1 MKLYTLD
8 EGAGIAL
15 ESLRTNR
22 LRSSLTILGVAIGV
36 AVVVVVAALI
46 TGIRT
51 QVLEGFEASGPDNF
65 IVTPFDF
72 TEVRLVGDGS
82 GRPPWWDKPEITD
95 EEIRL
100 LSRIPG
106 VHEAI
111 VAFDFITVMD
121 FEGRRI
127 GNIQAVARS
136 PGWPEYTVGEFIA
149 GRNFTPSEAE
159 ESAALVVLSS
169 GLAEDLF
176 GERDPIG
183 KRLRVSGPTGRTSEL
198 FSVIGVFEPEQSIF
212 TEAFTHWAVF
222 PPKAA
227 SKRLKA
233 LWRWN
238 FASVLIVPD
247 STVDPGLVQDRAI
260 AVLRSARGLRPGE
273 ENNFAVTGSDQ
284 LVEILEN
291 LTGVFLIIMI
301 SLSSVGLLVGGVGV
315 VGIMMISVTERTRE
329 IGIRKS
335 VGATRQEILWQ
346 FLVEAGVLT
355 LIGGALGMLVGATG
369 ALTVAHLTPIPA
381 SIPLWSVLAALAMAA
396 LTGVLFGMFPA
407 YRASQ
412 LDPVA
417 ALRYE

>member
-1 MKLYTLD
+1 MRLHTLD

-51 QVLEGFEASGPDNF
+51 QVLEGFQASGPDNF

-72 TEVRLVGDGS
+72 TNVRLVGDGS

-111 VAFDFITVMD
+111 VAFDFITAMD
-121 FEGRRI
+121 FESRHI
-127 GNIQAVARS
+127 GNIQSVARS

-149 GRNFTPSEAE
+149 GRNFTPSEAD
-159 ESAALVVLSS
+159 ESAALVVLSA

-183 KRLRVSGPTGRTSEL
+183 KRIRVSGPTGRTSEL

-212 TEAFTHWAVF
+212 TEAFTQWAVF

-260 AVLRSARGLRPGE
+260 AVLRSSRGLRPGE
-273 ENNFAVTGSDQ
+273 ENNFAVTRSDQ

-291 LTGVFLIIMI
+291 LTGVFFIIMI

-369 ALTVAHLTPIPA
+369 AFTVSHLTPIPA